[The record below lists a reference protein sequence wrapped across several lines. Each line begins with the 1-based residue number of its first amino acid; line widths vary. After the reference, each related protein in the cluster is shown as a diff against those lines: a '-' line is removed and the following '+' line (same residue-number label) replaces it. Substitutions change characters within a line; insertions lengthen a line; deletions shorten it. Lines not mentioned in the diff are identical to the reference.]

1 MSENTPTMKTTAEN
15 ITQDTAP
22 RGLEAGVERLAK
34 SAHLGINAATE
45 AAGPAIERIASGAHK
60 VVDNADAIARQAA
73 EGLEG
78 VGDKGQ
84 KLATSGTGLMR
95 EHPLLTLGLA
105 VAAGYLLSYL
115 TARKPPSAKE

>member
-1 MSENTPTMKTTAEN
+1 MSENTPTMKTASQN
-15 ITQDTAP
+15 IAPDTAP
-22 RGLEAGVERLAK
+22 RVLEASVERLAK
-34 SAHLGINAATE
+34 SAHSGINVATE

-60 VVDNADAIARQAA
+60 AVDSADAIARQAA
-73 EGLEG
+73 EALEG

-84 KLATSGTGLMR
+84 KLATSGTGLLR

-115 TARKPPSAKE
+115 TSRKSPSAEE